1 MSYNRLMQET
11 VFRKNIELRKEME
24 LLYRGNRYKLGY
36 GIDNAGKPYI
46 TFGEEF
52 LPAGHFYTYGQLV
65 NEAILGIS
73 PLRESIEVIELLR

>member
-24 LLYRGNRYKLGY
+24 LLYRGTRYKLGY
-36 GIDNAGKPYI
+36 GIDNDGKSYI

-65 NEAILGIS
+65 NEAFLGIS
-73 PLRESIEVIELLR
+73 PLRESIEVIELLQ

>member
-36 GIDNAGKPYI
+36 GIDNDGKSYI

-73 PLRESIEVIELLR
+73 PLRESIEVIELLQ